1 MQHKA
6 RPFHILNVCW
16 PSGSIEASCEES
28 RVDEIKIVRGKGE
41 RAIQIVNLYMNTS
54 VPVPC
59 AAFIMLVLNKG
70 ELRLDKTWKM
80 QTADSTNNTNNK
92 RSSHICV
99 VSTGSGIFI
108 RTCNHRFSGI
118 SSGFMC
124 GDISIPVTFV
134 AQGG

>member
-1 MQHKA
+1 M
-6 RPFHILNVCW
+6 
-16 PSGSIEASCEES
+16 
-28 RVDEIKIVRGKGE
+28 DEIEIVRRKSE
-41 RAIQIVNLYMNTS
+41 RAIQIVNLYVNTS

-59 AAFIMLVLNKG
+59 AAFVMLVLNKG

-80 QTADSTNNTNNK
+80 RTAGLTHNTNNK

-99 VSTGSGIFI
+99 VSTGSGIFT

-124 GDISIPVTFV
+124 GDISTPVTFV
-134 AQGG
+134 AQGGQLSYYGNGR